1 MPRINLKKGDY
12 NIPNKLLSS
21 NQKISK
27 SIHNNNKTKIKIS
40 KELFKKNKTLSP
52 KNS

>member
-27 SIHNNNKTKIKIS
+27 SIHNNKTKIKFS
-40 KELFKKNKTLSP
+40 KELFKKNKTF
-52 KNS
+52 